1 MGEPVNPALQ
11 GLNPEELV
19 IGGCLLS
26 TDGIRFATEVLAPE
40 DFQAYR
46 LSELFGLIVQMSK
59 EGDVVEPFTVH
70 TRAIREGIKGFT
82 ITDLYQWQEL
92 AGSAQ
97 SVGSYAREVKELAT
111 RRRMSVAAGRFA
123 QNIGSPDYPTAQA
136 MAEMLDA
143 LTAIRDDS
151 TDKTIRALSLGEV
164 LDLPDVAE
172 DWVIPNLLERGD
184 RLVVTGYE
192 GMGKTTWIRQ
202 IAICA
207 AAGVH
212 PTTMNPIQPV
222 KGLVVDV
229 ENTLKQWQRQT
240 TAMARTAGNYGSVS
254 PRENLHIHCQGRMDI
269 RRDKDLGLV
278 HRLVDEHKPEI
289 LFIGPI
295 YKLTPTAI
303 KNDEEAAPVI
313 AALDSLRDR
322 GLVLIIEAHA
332 PKMQNGQR
340 DLAPRGSAALM
351 GWPEFGFGLAPAD
364 ESGRTA
370 DVVRWRGD
378 RERGRDWPKVMERN
392 GPFPWTGDT
401 VAPAKRREGYGVSF

>member
-1 MGEPVNPALQ
+1 MNAGM
-11 GLNPEELV
+11 NPEELV

-26 TDGIRFATEVLAPE
+26 ADGIRFASEVLTPE
-40 DFQAYR
+40 DFQSHDMGGIFQA
-46 LSELFGLIVQMSK
+46 IVQTQK
-59 EGDVVEPFTVH
+59 DGDVVEPFTVW
-70 TRAIREGIKGFT
+70 TRATRDGVKT
-82 ITDLYQWQEL
+82 VQAMDLHTWMTM

-97 SVGSYAREVKELAT
+97 SVGAYAREVKELST
-111 RRRMSVAAGRFA
+111 RRRMTMAAARFS
-123 QNIGSPDYPTAQA
+123 QNIGTVGVPTAQA
-136 MAEMLDA
+136 MSEMLEA
-143 LTAIRDDS
+143 LTNIRDNS

-172 DWVIPNLLERGD
+172 DWVIPGLLERGD

-207 AAGVH
+207 AAGIH
-212 PTTMNPIQPV
+212 PTTMNPIKPV

-229 ENTLKQWQRQT
+229 ENSLKQWQRQT
-240 TAMARTAGNYGSVS
+240 TKMAHTAGNYGSVS

-269 RRDKDLGLV
+269 RRDKDLGLI
-278 HRLVDEHKPEI
+278 HRLVDEHNPEI

-378 RERGRDWPKVMERN
+378 RETGRDWPKLMERD

-401 VAPAKRREGYGVSF
+401 VGPAKRREGYGWEKQEVTF